1 MRQADTRRVRD
12 AVGRLILVLT
22 LMVLGLVALSLS
34 PGAPAATAASAGSAA
49 SVQPLEKPKITIAV
63 GGKPGL
69 YYLPLTIA
77 EQLGYFRDEGLE
89 VTIDDFAGGS
99 KALQAVVGGSADVG
113 AGAFEHTLLMQTKGL
128 TYQAFVVL
136 GAAPQLVLGVV
147 RAKAGEVKSVKD
159 LKGMRVG
166 VSAPGSSTHMLVNV
180 ALTKAGLK
188 PGDVSIVGVGSNAT
202 VVAAAR
208 GGQVDAVSNVDP
220 MITLLQE
227 SGDLKV
233 LVDTRTQAGTR
244 AVFGGPMPAAVMYA
258 PQGFI
263 QKYPHTVQALANAIV
278 RADKWLQHA
287 SAADLIKTVPESY
300 LLGNQALYLKAFAN
314 CREAFS
320 PDGMM
325 PAGGPATALKALASF
340 SPEVKPSQIRLGDT
354 WTNTFAVQ
362 ANRQYP

>member
-1 MRQADTRRVRD
+1 MTQSEARRVRD
-12 AVGRLILVLT
+12 VLGRLILVLA
-22 LMVLGLVALSLS
+22 LMALGFVALSLS
-34 PGAPAATAASAGSAA
+34 GPARAAPA
-49 SVQPLEKPKITIAV
+49 QPLEKPKITIAV

-77 EQLGYFRDEGLE
+77 EQLGYFKDEGLD

-99 KALQAVVGGSADVG
+99 KALQAVVGGSADIG
-113 AGAFEHTLLMQTKGL
+113 TGAFEHTLLMQTKGL
-128 TYQAFVVL
+128 TYQSFVVL

-147 RAKAGEVKSVKD
+147 KSHSNDVKAVKD
-159 LKGMRVG
+159 LKGMRIG

-180 ALTKAGLK
+180 ALAKAGLK
-188 PGDVSIVGVGSNAT
+188 PSDVSIVGVGTNAT

-220 MITLLQE
+220 MMTLLQE
-227 SGDLKV
+227 SGDIKV
-233 LVDTRTQAGTR
+233 LIDTRTQAGTR
-244 AVFGGPMPAAVMYA
+244 AMFGGPMPAAVMYA
-258 PQGFI
+258 PQSFI
-263 QKYPHTVQALANAIV
+263 QKNPRTVQALANAIV

-287 SAADLIKTVPESY
+287 SAAELLKTVPEPY
-300 LLGNQALYLKAFAN
+300 LLGDKTLYLKAFAN

-325 PAGGPATALKALASF
+325 PADGPATALRALASF
-340 SPEVKPSQIRLGDT
+340 TPEVKPAQIRLGDT
-354 WTNTFAVQ
+354 WTNTFATQ

>member
-1 MRQADTRRVRD
+1 MIQTEARRVRV
-12 AVGRLILVLT
+12 AAGRWALAFSLVASGLAA
-22 LMVLGLVALSLS
+22 LGL
-34 PGAPAATAASAGSAA
+34 SAGAYAA
-49 SVQPLEKPKITIAV
+49 PSQALEKPKITIAV

-77 EQLGYFRDEGLE
+77 EQLGYFKDEGLD

-113 AGAFEHTLLMQTKGL
+113 AGAFEHTLLMQAKGL

-147 RAKAGEVKSVKD
+147 KAKAAEVKSVKD
-159 LKGMRVG
+159 LKGMRIG

-180 ALTKAGLK
+180 ALAKAGLK
-188 PGDVSIVGVGSNAT
+188 PSDVSIVGVGSSAT

-220 MITLLQE
+220 MMTLLQE
-227 SGDLKV
+227 SGDIKV

-244 AVFGGPMPAAVMYA
+244 AMFGGPMPAAVMYA
-258 PQGFI
+258 PQSFI
-263 QKYPHTVQALANAIV
+263 EKHPRTVQAVANAIV
-278 RADKWLQHA
+278 RADKWLQRA
-287 SAADLIKTVPESY
+287 TAAELIKTVPESY
-300 LLGNQALYLKAFAN
+300 LLGNKALYLQAFAN

-340 SPEVKPSQIRLGDT
+340 TPEVKPSQIRLGET
-354 WTNTFAVQ
+354 WTNAFAIR

>member
-1 MRQADTRRVRD
+1 MTHAEARRVRE

-22 LMVLGLVALSLS
+22 LMALGLIALSLS
-34 PGAPAATAASAGSAA
+34 GGASAAPA
-49 SVQPLEKPKITIAV
+49 QPLEKPKITIAV

-77 EQLGYFRDEGLE
+77 EQLGYFKDEGLD

-99 KALQAVVGGSADVG
+99 KALQAVVGGSADIG
-113 AGAFEHTLLMQTKGL
+113 TGAFEHTLLMQTKGL
-128 TYQAFVVL
+128 TYQSFVVL

-147 RAKAGEVKSVKD
+147 KTKAGEVKSVKD

-166 VSAPGSSTHMLVNV
+166 VSAPGSSTHMLVSV

-188 PGDVSIVGVGSNAT
+188 PTDVSIVGVGSNAT
-202 VVAAAR
+202 VIAAAR
-208 GGQVDAVSNVDP
+208 NGQIDAVSNVDP
-220 MITLLQE
+220 MMTLLQE
-227 SGDLKV
+227 SGDVKV
-233 LVDTRTQAGTR
+233 LIDTRTQAGTR
-244 AVFGGPMPAAVMYA
+244 AMFGGPMPAAVMYA
-258 PQGFI
+258 PQSFI
-263 QKYPHTVQALANAIV
+263 QKNPRTVQALANAIV

-287 SAADLIKTVPESY
+287 TAAQLLKTVPEPY
-300 LLGNQALYLKAFAN
+300 LLGDKTLYLKAFAN

-325 PAGGPATALKALASF
+325 PADGPATALKALASF

-354 WTNTFAVQ
+354 WTNTFATQ
-362 ANRQYP
+362 ANRLYP

>member
-1 MRQADTRRVRD
+1 MTQAEARRVRE
-12 AVGRLILVLT
+12 AVGRLILVLA
-22 LMVLGLVALSLS
+22 LMALGLVALSLS
-34 PGAPAATAASAGSAA
+34 AGASAAPT
-49 SVQPLEKPKITIAV
+49 QPLEKPKITIAV

-77 EQLGYFRDEGLE
+77 EQLGYFREEGLD
-89 VTIDDFAGGS
+89 VTIEDFAGGS

-113 AGAFEHTLLMQTKGL
+113 TGAFEHTLLMQTKGL
-128 TYQAFVVL
+128 TYQSFVVL

-147 RAKAGEVKSVKD
+147 RSHAAQVRSVKD
-159 LKGMRVG
+159 LKGMRIG

-180 ALTKAGLK
+180 ALTQAGLK

-208 GGQVDAVSNVDP
+208 GGQVDAISNVDP
-220 MITLLQE
+220 MMTLLTE

-258 PQGFI
+258 PQSFI
-263 QKYPHTVQALANAIV
+263 QKHPRTVQALANAIV

-287 SAADLIKTVPESY
+287 SAADLIKTVPEPY
-300 LLGNQALYLKAFAN
+300 LLGDKTLYLKAFDN

-325 PAGGPATALKALASF
+325 PPGGPATALRALASF
-340 SPEVKPSQIRLGDT
+340 TPEVRPAQIRLGDT
-354 WTNTFAVQ
+354 WTNTFAAQ

>member
-1 MRQADTRRVRD
+1 MTHTEARRVRD
-12 AVGRLILVLT
+12 AVGRLIFVLT
-22 LMVLGLVALSLS
+22 LIALGLVALSLS
-34 PGAPAATAASAGSAA
+34 AGASAAPA
-49 SVQPLEKPKITIAV
+49 QPLEKPKITIAV

-77 EQLGYFRDEGLE
+77 EQLGYFKDEGLD

-113 AGAFEHTLLMQTKGL
+113 TGAFEHTLLMQTKGL
-128 TYQAFVVL
+128 TYQAFAVL

-147 RAKAGEVKSVKD
+147 KAKAGEVKSVKD
-159 LKGMRVG
+159 LKGMRIG

-180 ALTKAGLK
+180 ALAKVGLK
-188 PGDVSIVGVGSNAT
+188 PSDVSIVGVGSNAT

-208 GGQVDAVSNVDP
+208 GGQVDAISNVDP
-220 MITLLQE
+220 MMTLLQE

-244 AVFGGPMPAAVMYA
+244 AMFGGPMPAAVMYA
-258 PQGFI
+258 PQSFI
-263 QKYPHTVQALANAIV
+263 QKNPRTVQALANAIV

-287 SAADLIKTVPESY
+287 SAADLLKTVPEPY
-300 LLGNQALYLKAFAN
+300 LLGDKTLYLKAFAN

-325 PAGGPATALKALASF
+325 PADGPATALRALASF
-340 SPEVKPSQIRLGDT
+340 TPEVKPSQIRLSDT
-354 WTNTFAVQ
+354 WTNTFAIQ